1 MNRDRRVGDPRFDPL
16 HLLHPC
22 QCGMF
27 NTRAQ
32 VGLPG
37 LRCDLARS
45 KPVKNLYELAN
56 VASIALHPHWGDDR
70 KETELLNKDS
80 RYLTIHGLATAIQA
94 HAKFCYKFASA
105 VKEKEGVELSHPPLF
120 TTNPGYDIEMY
131 YRMAMA
137 RRAQITSQSPDDMPG
152 NPILMALPRHF
163 GRVLTEIVEPPTVK
177 FIVYSHFGDLAE
189 QLQKQSISSAFIWIW
204 LIPEVPNTQHMLLVQ
219 HAVERHLQCGGTM
232 ELFPPPFE
240 LSRED
245 DWRHIGTVAHI
256 ASNVLVLP
264 TFEVKRRQKIE
275 DASL

>member
-1 MNRDRRVGDPRFDPL
+1 LRRVVSQAFRKVFNDAHSALRAGHFGSKKVLRELSGRVFWENMARDVRLWTEECKKCTLFNARQEMTPPLKPVVSTEPFEMIGIDILEMGPTSNGNKYILSVIDRFTKFGGAAPSRRNPRKRVDVGDPRFDPL

-70 KETELLNKDS
+70 EETELLNKDS

-94 HAKFCYKFASA
+94 HAKFCYKFAAA

-137 RRAQITSQSPDDMPG
+137 RRAQITSQSP
-152 NPILMALPRHF
+152 
-163 GRVLTEIVEPPTVK
+163 E
-177 FIVYSHFGDLAE
+177 
-189 QLQKQSISSAFIWIW
+189 
-204 LIPEVPNTQHMLLVQ
+204 
-219 HAVERHLQCGGTM
+219 
-232 ELFPPPFE
+232 
-240 LSRED
+240 
-245 DWRHIGTVAHI
+245 
-256 ASNVLVLP
+256 
-264 TFEVKRRQKIE
+264 
-275 DASL
+275 